1 MEASLRASYSVP
13 KGEPCRSFVPRYPLT
28 VSIAHSRPVGRH
40 QNGIT
45 SAAHTSVTDAVVE
58 NIRWREGKNEPLN
71 GAHGL
76 RLQDVSK
83 KLNWLLTEER
93 KLMELGMDAAN
104 RLLNWYYERL
114 SCLEKRQ
121 RLIGK
126 SCFPADLAFH
136 EEKLILLQERIEQ
149 LNCFIQ
155 CIVESSEKTFNSAS
169 SRLESKYS
177 FPQIGMLRPGEK
189 TVNTANDV
197 VAHISDACIP
207 QQGAP
212 NGLNRERSLKG
223 NITHRYSLN
232 QSDTSLLYED
242 GVQATLM

>member
-13 KGEPCRSFVPRYPLT
+13 KGEPCRY
-28 VSIAHSRPVGRH
+28 
-40 QNGIT
+40 N
-45 SAAHTSVTDAVVE
+45 SVMTD
-58 NIRWREGKNEPLN
+58 
-71 GAHGL
+71 
-76 RLQDVSK
+76 K

-155 CIVESSEKTFNSAS
+155 CIVESSEK
-169 SRLESKYS
+169 
-177 FPQIGMLRPGEK
+177 
-189 TVNTANDV
+189 V